1 MNVADTR
8 VAVVACAQ
16 RLDRLGL
23 NHASAGNVGLR
34 WGDGVLVT
42 PSGVAAADLRP
53 DAVVRLGADGR
64 PAPGQLRPTTEW
76 RIHRDVL
83 RARPDV
89 TAVVHT
95 HSPEATAVACLR
107 VGLPAVH
114 YAVARVGAASVPC
127 AEYAT
132 YGTEELSASVLATLD
147 AAGTSACLMAN
158 HGVLTTGADLDAAL
172 ATAVEIEWVA
182 RVWRLAKSHG
192 EPVHVLDGAEMARVV
207 EQLRDYGQPAAERG
221 A

>member
-1 MNVADTR
+1 MNEPGAR
-8 VAVVACAQ
+8 AAVVACAQ

-34 WGDGVLVT
+34 WGDGALVT
-42 PSGVAAADLRP
+42 PSGVPAADLRP
-53 DAVVRLGADGR
+53 DDVVRLDADGR

-107 VGLPAVH
+107 VELPAVH
-114 YAVARVGAASVPC
+114 YAVARAGAASVPC

-132 YGTEELSASVLATLD
+132 YGTEELSVSVLATLD
-147 AAGTSACLMAN
+147 RAGTSACLMAN

-192 EPVHVLDGAEMARVV
+192 DRVHVLDGAEMARVV

>member
-1 MNVADTR
+1 MNEAAAR
-8 VAVVACAQ
+8 AAVVACAQ
-16 RLDRLGL
+16 QLDRLGL

-42 PSGVAAADLRP
+42 PSGVPAVELRADG
-53 DAVVRLGADGR
+53 VVRLDAAGR

-89 TAVVHT
+89 AAVVHT

-107 VGLPAVH
+107 VELPAVH
-114 YAVARVGAASVPC
+114 YGVARAGAAAVPC
-127 AEYAT
+127 ADYAT
-132 YGTEELSASVLATLD
+132 YGTEELSASVLATLERT
-147 AAGTSACLMAN
+147 GTSACLMAN
-158 HGVLTTGADLDAAL
+158 HGVLATGPDLDAAL

-182 RVWRLAKSHG
+182 RVWRLAKGHG
-192 EPVHVLDGAEMARVV
+192 EAVHILDGAEMARVAAR
-207 EQLRDYGQPAAERG
+207 LRDYGQPAAERG